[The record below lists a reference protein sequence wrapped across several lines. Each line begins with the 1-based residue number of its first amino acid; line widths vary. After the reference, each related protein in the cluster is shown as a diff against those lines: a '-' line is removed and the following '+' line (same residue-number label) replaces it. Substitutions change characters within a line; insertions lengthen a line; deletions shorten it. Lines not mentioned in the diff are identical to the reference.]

1 VARSQAYVVILA
13 GGSGSRLW
21 PLSRS
26 HRPKQL
32 LSFGGDR
39 SLLQSTFDRVA
50 PLVTAGR
57 VIVMT
62 EQSHADGIR
71 EQLPELPP
79 ENVVVEPARRGTA
92 GSLALAAAMI
102 ARRDPEAVMASVHSD
117 AHIDDADE
125 FRRTLAAAFDAADRT
140 GQLVLMGI
148 VPTSPSTQLGYIEAA
163 GVLEEV
169 DGYPVRK
176 VARFVEKPELERAR
190 HFVSSGRHYWNPGVF
205 VWRVDTILGEFGRL
219 QPRIHDLVLR
229 IAEATSRDGDGG
241 ALQTIYPSVP
251 IETIDVGI
259 MEKSDRVAVV
269 PARFGWSDIGSWS
282 EIFEALPRDEA
293 GNASVGEHLELGSRD
308 TLVISTSRPV
318 ATIGLTDMVVIETP
332 DVVLVC
338 PRDRAADVKKL
349 VESLALDPE
358 RLKLL

>member
-1 VARSQAYVVILA
+1 MARPQAYVVILA

-32 LSFGGDR
+32 LAFAGER
-39 SLLQSTFDRVA
+39 SLLQSTFDRVV
-50 PLVTAGR
+50 PLVSAER

-71 EQLPELPP
+71 EQLPELPA

-92 GSLALAAAMI
+92 GSLALAAALI
-102 ARRDPEAVMASVHSD
+102 ARRDPNALMASVHSD

-125 FRRTLAAAFDAADRT
+125 FRRTLDAAFTAADRT
-140 GQLVLMGI
+140 RQLVLMGI
-148 VPTSPSTQLGYIEAA
+148 VPSSPSTQLGYIEAA
-163 GVLEEV
+163 DVLEEV

-176 VARFVEKPELERAR
+176 VARFVEKPVLERAR
-190 HFVSSGRHYWNPGVF
+190 QFVSSGRHYWNPGVF
-205 VWRVDTILGEFGRL
+205 VWRVDTILAEFGRL
-219 QPRIHDLVLR
+219 QPKIKALVTT
-229 IAEATSRDGDGG
+229 IAGSDSDSG
-241 ALQTIYPSVP
+241 ALAEIYPTVP

-259 MEKSDRVAVV
+259 MEKSDKVAVV

-282 EIFEALPRDEA
+282 EIFDVLPRDADGHA
-293 GNASVGEHLELGSRD
+293 GHGEHLSLGSRD
-308 TLVISTSRPV
+308 TLVFSTSRPV
-318 ATIGLTDMVVIETP
+318 ATIGLSDIVVIETP

-338 PRDRAADVKKL
+338 PRDRAAEVKML
-349 VESLALDPE
+349 VERLALDPE
-358 RLKLL
+358 RSKLL